1 VLGLTTAAC
10 LIRDT
15 QVHVRRELT
24 GPSRAPRRHRFVA
37 MCQAG
42 LVTKVAD
49 VVAWGLLPLYLIER
63 GVGIATVAAIGALYP
78 AVWGACQPLTGA
90 LSDRMGR
97 SGLVTAGLLCQSTAL
112 LLLAAAGS
120 VSAWVTGVA
129 VLGVGTALAYPVLL
143 AAAGDEVAPTRRASA
158 IGLYRFWRDLGFV
171 AGALAGGTLADAV
184 GTPAALEALAGA
196 AAASGLLAAA
206 GMRLD
211 HAILARAV
219 GGTIVEPSE

>member
-1 VLGLTTAAC
+1 MY
-10 LIRDT
+10 
-15 QVHVRRELT
+15 
-24 GPSRAPRRHRFVA
+24 F
-37 MCQAG
+37 
-42 LVTKVAD
+42 
-49 VVAWGLLPLYLIER
+49 IER

-78 AVWGACQPLTGA
+78 AVRGACQPLTGA

-120 VSAWVTGVA
+120 VSAWLTGVA

-143 AAAGDEVAPTRRASA
+143 AAADDEVAPTRRASA
-158 IGLYRFWRDLGFV
+158 IGLYRFWRDLGLV

-211 HAILARAV
+211 HARR
-219 GGTIVEPSE
+219 TIVEPSERPTSIPSHTDLSATMTCVLRRQRPAAALRAGPPTRG